1 MVRNVRKVSKLG
13 MEIMGRMIGAS
24 IVNDQTVCDYT
35 MIKLLLLQT
44 NTVSG
49 MYDLVQALTKLSMH
63 LIQEMLLTQLF

>member
-13 MEIMGRMIGAS
+13 MEIMGRMIGTS